1 MVEAQDGP
9 SGCDDDE
16 DLLPDVASSV
26 GAVDVA
32 DRHGDGPPAGGDPD
46 VVGEEG
52 DVGHEAGLVEG
63 GVIVDVAGVGR
74 LEDLDLGV
82 VGGEEDL
89 GLAVAVEV
97 GDEGRGQAVGL
108 VLDGEVLV
116 GEVVPGLAEGE
127 VALVVEGE
135 EDGEGGEQ

>member
-1 MVEAQDGP
+1 M
-9 SGCDDDE
+9 
-16 DLLPDVASSV
+16 
-26 GAVDVA
+26 
-32 DRHGDGPPAGGDPD
+32 
-46 VVGEEG
+46 
-52 DVGHEAGLVEG
+52 
-63 GVIVDVAGVGR
+63 GR

-89 GLAVAVEV
+89 GLAVTVEV

-135 EDGEGGEQ
+135 EDGEGRQQKDPQIPLPHPRNRKSGDETLASVRPPTSP

>member
-1 MVEAQDGP
+1 ME
-9 SGCDDDE
+9 S
-16 DLLPDVASSV
+16 
-26 GAVDVA
+26 
-32 DRHGDGPPAGGDPD
+32 
-46 VVGEEG
+46 
-52 DVGHEAGLVEG
+52 
-63 GVIVDVAGVGR
+63 GVIMEVAGVGR
-74 LEDLDLGV
+74 LEDLDLSV

-97 GDEGRGQAVGL
+97 GDEGWGQAVGL

-135 EDGEGGEQ
+135 EDSEGRQQKDPQIPLPHPRNRKSGDETLASVRPPTSP

>member
-1 MVEAQDGP
+1 ME
-9 SGCDDDE
+9 S
-16 DLLPDVASSV
+16 
-26 GAVDVA
+26 
-32 DRHGDGPPAGGDPD
+32 
-46 VVGEEG
+46 
-52 DVGHEAGLVEG
+52 
-63 GVIVDVAGVGR
+63 GVIVGVAGVGR
-74 LEDLDLGV
+74 LEDLDLSV

-89 GLAVAVEV
+89 GLAVTVEV

-135 EDGEGGEQ
+135 EDSEGRQQKDPQIPLPHPRNRKP